1 LDLSRRRRKEAA
13 RRLGVPVD
21 RVIISVFVFSGIA
34 AGLAGLITAGRTNAG
49 YPSAGELDE
58 LAAISAVIIGGA
70 SFFGGRGT
78 VGGAIVGVINDG
90 LNLLN
95 VSTYLQ
101 LVAIGVIVVV
111 AVELDVL
118 RRRLEE
124 RFRTAQGQ
132 DE

>member
-1 LDLSRRRRKEAA
+1 M
-13 RRLGVPVD
+13 GIPVD
-21 RVIISVFVFSGIA
+21 RVIISVFVLSGLA

-70 SFFGGRGT
+70 SFWGGRGS
-78 VGGAIVGVINDG
+78 VGGAIVGVLIFGVISNG

-95 VSTYLQ
+95 VNVYVQ
-101 LVAIGVIVVV
+101 LIAIGVIVVA
-111 AVELDVL
+111 AVEMDVI

-124 RFRTAQGQ
+124 RFRTMRGAEGR
-132 DE
+132 